1 MQTPQDERLEALGQW
16 LGGQKAVA
24 GLDLT
29 TLTPASQT
37 RVFDVIFVCRV
48 KALPTS

>member
-29 TLTPASQT
+29 TEFSTLFSCAG
-37 RVFDVIFVCRV
+37 
-48 KALPTS
+48 